1 MAHLSHLTLSNF
13 RNFIQLELDFNPGV
27 CVFFG
32 ANAQGKTTLLEA
44 VYLLAIARSFRAENE
59 REVVNFGAALR
70 GEPALVGGAIEKRQE
85 RLSVYIGYQPQP
97 VRGFSQ
103 SLAAPAS
110 SKVQPE
116 PKMDNEAEQRAN
128 GEPSPGES
136 SAAKEPLD
144 SQAPPQRN
152 GLWSYS
158 VRKQIRV
165 SRIPRSAAELV
176 GMVGAVL
183 FSAGDIELVYGPPS
197 GRRRYLDILIS
208 QSDPLYIQ
216 ALQRYQKVLRQRN
229 QLLKTLREG
238 RAQAGELDFWD
249 DELVREGAWLTW
261 RRKEAMDRLSALAA
275 EHYQQLGGADQRFQM
290 EYSPSVPPAVDS
302 LTTEERFRESLS
314 AARRRESVLAATAVG
329 PHRDDF
335 ALSVNGLDMGTF
347 ASRGE
352 ARTAALALRLAEAS
366 YISSVRGEE
375 PIVLLDDVLSE
386 MDISRRRRVL
396 EKITGYEQVMITT
409 TEPELIQ
416 ELLGPQAAYFRVENG
431 QVIALEQAA
440 VSAPSSEERA
450 EE

>member
-1 MAHLSHLTLSNF
+1 MAHLSHLTLTNF
-13 RNFIQLELDFNPGV
+13 RNFIQLELDLNPGV

-59 REVVNFGAALR
+59 REVVNFGAALQ
-70 GEPALVGGAIEKRQE
+70 GESALVGGAIEKRQE
-85 RLSVYIGYQPQP
+85 RLSIYIGYQPQP
-97 VRGFSQ
+97 VRGSSP
-103 SLAAPAS
+103 SLVAGS
-110 SKVQPE
+110 SKP
-116 PKMDNEAEQRAN
+116 DAEN
-128 GEPSPGES
+128 GSDGEPSPAGR
-136 SAAKEPLD
+136 PLD
-144 SQAPPQRN
+144 STATPRAN
-152 GLWSYS
+152 GLGSYS

-165 SRIPRSAAELV
+165 SRISRSAAELV

-183 FSAGDIELVYGPPS
+183 FSADDIELVYGPPS

-208 QSDPLYIQ
+208 QSDPLYIK
-216 ALQRYQKVLRQRN
+216 ALQRYQRVVRHRN

-238 RAQAGELDFWD
+238 RAKAGELDFWD
-249 DELVREGAWLTW
+249 DELIREGAWLTW
-261 RRKEAMDRLSALAA
+261 RRKEAMGHLSALGA

-290 EYSPSVPPAVDS
+290 EYSPSVPPAEDCLS
-302 LTTEERFRESLS
+302 TEERFRESLS
-314 AARRRESVLAATAVG
+314 AARQRESVLAATEVG

-335 ALSVNGLDMGTF
+335 ALSVNGLNMGTF

-352 ARTAALALRLAEAS
+352 ARTAALTLRLAEAS

-409 TEPELIQ
+409 TDPELIQ
-416 ELLGPQAAYFRVENG
+416 QLLGREAAYFRVEEG
-431 QVIALEQAA
+431 EVIAQEQK
-440 VSAPSSEERA
+440 SASPPSTEERA
-450 EE
+450 EEGSATS

>member
-1 MAHLSHLTLSNF
+1 MAYLSHLTLTNF
-13 RNFIQLELDFNPGV
+13 RNFIQLELDLNPGV

-59 REVVNFGAALR
+59 REVVNFKAALQ
-70 GEPALVGGAIEKRQE
+70 GEPALVGGAIEKREE

-97 VRGFSQ
+97 VRGATS
-103 SLAAPAS
+103 AY
-110 SKVQPE
+110 QPTRE
-116 PKMDNEAEQRAN
+116 RAN
-128 GEPSPGES
+128 GEPGP
-136 SAAKEPLD
+136 
-144 SQAPPQRN
+144 N

-165 SRIPRSAAELV
+165 SRISRSAAELV

-183 FSAGDIELVYGPPS
+183 FSADDIKLVYGPPS

-208 QSDPLYIQ
+208 QSDPLYIK
-216 ALQRYQKVLRQRN
+216 ALQRYQRVVRQRN

-238 RAQAGELDFWD
+238 RAEAGELDFWD

-261 RRKEAMDRLSALAA
+261 RRKEAMDQLSALGA

-290 EYSPSVPPAVDS
+290 EYSPSVPPAGDS
-302 LTTEERFRESLS
+302 LTTEERFRESL
-314 AARRRESVLAATAVG
+314 AAVRQRESVLAATEVG

-352 ARTAALALRLAEAS
+352 ARTAALTLRLAEAS

-409 TEPELIQ
+409 TDPELIQ
-416 ELLGPQAAYFRVENG
+416 QLLGPEAAYFRVEG
-431 QVIALEQAA
+431 GKVVALEQKTA
-440 VSAPSSEERA
+440 SAPYPEERA